1 MSLSPVV
8 SKAGIPYV
16 STCDTRYD
24 TASDAVSFATSV
36 SASTTPPITLPVA
49 PPVSIPTDAEINHSV
64 PCSRSLVLE
73 NTLVNLHRAAF
84 SDDSN
89 SDELIVDTFENPE
102 CDVPNEFTFS
112 HERLLDSELD
122 TFGPLYHVRNV
133 QMFERMVKYDN
144 RGNYD
149 EFVDAM
155 VIPDFHD
162 DSYFDLVLELC
173 EPGSAKQFL
182 QKKIQIDEVKI
193 KPFNLSHIY
202 FIRQL
207 EDKFK
212 KNYHKIISAIKNVW
226 QFLTYTKL
234 MTIDITYDRLLRPFD
249 KCMKIIPFEY
259 YFYDP
264 CIEMFEGIGSYLE
277 LYDLKHGVGDL
288 FSGSYQELVFKI
300 QRYSDYH
307 SLFIHAWAK
316 DRHLK
321 ELWYAYSYCSMY
333 KFHHTTLGEFN
344 NKLKWPEHATYDLC
358 NEQLHQNL
366 ELKRIVPVLFTE
378 NPESSS
384 SE

>member
-49 PPVSIPTDAEINHSV
+49 PPVSIPTDAETNHSV

-84 SDDSN
+84 SNDSD

-333 KFHHTTLGEFN
+333 KFHDTTLGEFN